1 MVRTRSSE
9 KESDSDTTMHGGS
22 PLNHVEETGEAPG
35 SGMASGGSTTGTSG
49 PTLTPAPVTGSKV
62 TSSNTTVQNAP
73 SVLPVNNP
81 EVVPHYQFQVQPHLM
96 PAKKFNGRGSV
107 IQWWTAFIT

>member
-1 MVRTRSSE
+1 
-9 KESDSDTTMHGGS
+9 
-22 PLNHVEETGEAPG
+22 
-35 SGMASGGSTTGTSG
+35 MASGGSTTGTSG

-81 EVVPHYQFQVQPHLM
+81 EVVPHYQFQVPPHLM
-96 PAKKFNGRGSV
+96 PAKKINGRGSV
-107 IQWWTAFIT
+107 IQHIYININLYENKSGHNEDI